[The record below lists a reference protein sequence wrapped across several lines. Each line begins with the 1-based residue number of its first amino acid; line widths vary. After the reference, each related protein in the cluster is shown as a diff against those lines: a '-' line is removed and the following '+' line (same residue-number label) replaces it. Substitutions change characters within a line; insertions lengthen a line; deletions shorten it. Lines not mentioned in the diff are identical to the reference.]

1 MAAKQ
6 KTLDDLFLHTLKDI
20 YYAEKKILKNLR
32 KMSKAAK
39 GEELRQAFEAH
50 RVETEGQIER
60 LEQVFEIL
68 GKRASGVTCEAI
80 NGIIEEGEGMME
92 DFGDSEVA
100 DAALVAAAQAI
111 EHYEIVRYGTLKTY
125 AEELGIKDAA
135 KLIDQNLQ
143 EEKKTDT
150 LLTEVAETRANKT
163 AA

>member
-32 KMSKAAK
+32 KMTKAAK
-39 GEELRQAFEAH
+39 GEELRQAFDAH
-50 RVETEGQIER
+50 REETEGQIER

-125 AEELGIKDAA
+125 AEELGMRDAA
-135 KLIDQNLQ
+135 ALIDQNLQ

>member
-68 GKRASGVTCEAI
+68 GKRTAGVTCEAI

-125 AEELGIKDAA
+125 AEELGMKDAA
-135 KLIDQNLQ
+135 ALIDQNLQ

-150 LLTEVAETRANKT
+150 LLTEVAETRANKK

>member
-32 KMSKAAK
+32 KMTKAAK
-39 GEELRQAFEAH
+39 SEELRQAFEAH
-50 RVETEGQIER
+50 REETEGQIER

-68 GKRASGVTCEAI
+68 GKRAAGVTCEAI

-125 AEELGIKDAA
+125 AEELGMRDAA
-135 KLIDQNLQ
+135 ALIDQNLQ